1 MNGYTNFYA
10 ISILWTANSC
20 KNIILKF
27 DAKLKKTDSKGYTGY
42 DSIYMRENRSVI
54 ESGEGIDY
62 RETQGNLF
70 GVMENLYLDCVVYIC
85 QNS

>member
-1 MNGYTNFYA
+1 
-10 ISILWTANSC
+10 
-20 KNIILKF
+20 
-27 DAKLKKTDSKGYTGY
+27 
-42 DSIYMRENRSVI
+42 MRENRTVI